1 MSDTTSI
8 LDLPTDP
15 ATGGN
20 IGTNISMMASEKINP
35 NQSLGG
41 ASALT
46 LDQTTINQIVSG
58 LQQASATG
66 ATQLPSRDIPQVTTA
81 ITQDPQIQPNYIP
94 PAQNNDYIKEY
105 EQNQDIIDNYNRN
118 STKSDSLDEIYDEL
132 QTPILL
138 AVLFFL
144 FQLPV
149 FRKYLFTYIPILFS
163 KDGNLNLQGY
173 LFMSVLFGVLYYI
186 LGKIMVNFNRFYT
199 FSHLKRPL

>member
-15 ATGGN
+15 AGGN
-20 IGTNISMMASEKINP
+20 IGTNISMMASEKMNA
-35 NQSLGG
+35 NQSGGG

-66 ATQLPSRDIPQVTTA
+66 ATQLPSRDIPQVTTS

-94 PAQNNDYIKEY
+94 PTQNNDYIKEY
-105 EQNQDIIDNYNRN
+105 EQNQDIINNYNR
-118 STKSDSLDEIYDEL
+118 SSSRGDSLDEIYDEL

-144 FQLPV
+144 FQLPI

-186 LGKIMVNFNRFYT
+186 LGKIMVNFNRF
-199 FSHLKRPL
+199 